1 MRILSSI
8 LLCLLPVFSFG
19 EFPSININNLTGD
32 YLDQKGTAHADKA
45 RYKISKVKIAHEN
58 IYIDFNKKVKN
69 LVIKDDTTS
78 VELDFDFSFLNVFKA
93 FSFKQVQI
101 QSTKNLFSL
110 GGSNLDLYISKKKY
124 HLSDYFIETNVKGF
138 SRTANRDITL
148 VDGLILNAGFG
159 IKKIEFAKFDD
170 VIFDDIRIENPE
182 KIEEANQLE
191 RRGQSLEI
199 PMIIRNADYKIHRGS
214 FMGKA
219 KIDSYINLWF
229 RVWGDISSDKDNNF
243 ITIKIKKAKLGFFRI
258 TRTVLNMVKDLKLDG
273 VKVSGNTITVDL
285 RDVVS
290 VK

>member
-1 MRILSSI
+1 MRILSGVLMFLFP
-8 LLCLLPVFSFG
+8 LLSFS

-45 RYKISKVKIAHEN
+45 RYKIHKVKIAHEN

-78 VELDFDFSFLNVFKA
+78 VELDFDFSFLNIFKA
-93 FSFKQVQI
+93 FSFNQVQI
-101 QSTKNLFSL
+101 HSNKNIFSL
-110 GGSNLDLYISKKKY
+110 GGTSLDLYISPKKY
-124 HLSDYFIETNVKGF
+124 HLSHYSVETNVKGF
-138 SRTANRDITL
+138 SRTDNREITL
-148 VDGLILNAGFG
+148 VDGLILNAGLG

-170 VIFDDIRIENPE
+170 VVFEDIRIENPDRISE
-182 KIEEANQLE
+182 VNQLE
-191 RRGQSLEI
+191 KSGQSLEI
-199 PMIIRNADYKIHRGS
+199 PMIIRNVDYKIFRGS

-229 RVWGDISSDKDNNF
+229 KIWGDISTDKDNNF

-258 TRTVLNMVKDLKLDG
+258 TRTVLNMVSNMKLDG

-285 RDVVS
+285 RNVVS